1 MTWDE
6 PMSIGPRSLVYKNQY
21 QEIYQVRLQFE
32 HSQKDI
38 FVNCFGERAAM
49 LFVRNQEVLMIR
61 QFRLLAGGLAWEIPG
76 GRIDPDE
83 TPAHAAAREGLEE
96 CGYRCKSMHQ
106 LLYFHPG
113 LDTHD
118 NPTFLFYSQDFE
130 EAPGEYF
137 HSNEISERVWL
148 PLTRCIE
155 MIFAREIVDSL
166 TIAALLAYKTI
177 EENPNLA
184 PK

>member
-1 MTWDE
+1 MTREE
-6 PMSIGPRSLVYKNQY
+6 PTSIGPRSLVYKNQY
-21 QEIYQVRLQFE
+21 QEIYQVRVQFE
-32 HSQKDI
+32 DFQKDI

-49 LFVRNQEVLMIR
+49 LFVRDREVLMIR
-61 QFRLLAGGLAWEIPG
+61 QFRLLANGLAWEIPG
-76 GRIDPDE
+76 GKIDPNE
-83 TPAHAAAREGLEE
+83 TPAQAAAREGLEE
-96 CGYRCKSMHQ
+96 SGYRCKSVYP

-118 NPTFLFYSQDFE
+118 NPTFIFFCVDFE
-130 EAPGEYF
+130 EAPGEHF
-137 HSNEISERVWL
+137 HSNEISDRVWL
-148 PLTRCIE
+148 PLARCIE

-177 EENPNLA
+177 SENPNLA